1 MSIYHPQKR
10 LKYSCLSL
18 CLRRDEINV
27 TDYYQYEEENEDVLA
42 REPFIVMFECPN
54 TGMYVYMIFASDQS
68 DLVLPFQDKHLNP
81 FTMI

>member
-1 MSIYHPQKR
+1 M
-10 LKYSCLSL
+10 
-18 CLRRDEINV
+18 